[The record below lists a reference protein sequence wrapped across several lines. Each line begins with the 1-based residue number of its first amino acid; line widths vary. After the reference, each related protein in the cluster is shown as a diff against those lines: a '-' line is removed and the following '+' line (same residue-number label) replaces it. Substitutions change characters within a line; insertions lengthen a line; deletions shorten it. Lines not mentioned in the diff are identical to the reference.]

1 MDFFSVDLLNF
12 QDNLLFILCIY
23 EFYLDFNDYFFNTFN
38 HTFFSRAL
46 VYNKN
51 NSKVM
56 EKDIKPFNFLTS
68 TYFSFCTELLELGDK
83 KKIFNKTLYKYFRI
97 WQDTEY
103 SKKDKGVFDSTQH
116 IMDVKYFGIRI
127 PYIFFLLY
135 T

>member
-1 MDFFSVDLLNF
+1 MDFFSIDLLNF

-23 EFYLDFNDYFFNTFN
+23 EFYLDFNDFFFNTFN

-46 VYNKN
+46 VYNKSN
-51 NSKVM
+51 LKVF

-97 WQDTEY
+97 
-103 SKKDKGVFDSTQH
+103 
-116 IMDVKYFGIRI
+116 
-127 PYIFFLLY
+127 
-135 T
+135 